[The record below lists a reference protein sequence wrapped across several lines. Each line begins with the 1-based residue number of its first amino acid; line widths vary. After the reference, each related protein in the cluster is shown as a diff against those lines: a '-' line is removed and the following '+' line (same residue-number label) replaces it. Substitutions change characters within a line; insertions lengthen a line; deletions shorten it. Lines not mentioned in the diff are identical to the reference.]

1 MNNRELL
8 EKARNLPRQPGV
20 YIMKDISGT
29 EIYVGKAKVLPQRVM
44 SYFLKSDHTPKT
56 IALVE
61 NIVDFEY
68 IVTDTELEALLLESR
83 LIKDLQPK
91 YNIMLKH
98 NELYP
103 FIEITIDEDFPQVLV
118 TRKKNHPKSRY
129 FGPFV
134 AAGDLKACI
143 SQLQRIF
150 KFRACK
156 RKIKADDPKA
166 FRQRGC
172 LNYHIGR
179 CSGVCR
185 GEVSKTEY
193 RKRISGL
200 IRFLSGQKKD
210 LIEDLR
216 KDMSEA
222 ANKYHYEEAGA
233 LRDLI
238 SALENLNQYP
248 ELDSSLAP
256 MAPVIEVEKGLIRLQ
271 EALKLPL
278 TPKTIEGI
286 DIANLQGGETVGSLV
301 KFVDG
306 QPFKD
311 GYRRFRIKT
320 VDGQNDFECMNE
332 VVTRRYGRIAREGG
346 ELPDIILIDGG
357 KGQLHSA
364 STALKQIGVHPK
376 ALISLAKREEL
387 IYREGHS
394 EPLRL
399 TRRNEGLRLLM
410 HVRDE
415 SHRFAQHYHHIL
427 RRKAVFG
434 EEEKKTGKKPSRQ
447 KPG

>member
-1 MNNRELL
+1 MNNKELI
-8 EKARNLPRQPGV
+8 EKAKNLPPQPGV

-29 EIYVGKAKVLPQRVM
+29 EIYVGKAKNLPKRVI
-44 SYFLKSDHTPKT
+44 SYFQKNDHTPKT
-56 IALVE
+56 VALVE
-61 NIVDFEY
+61 NIIDFDY
-68 IVTDTELEALLLESR
+68 IVTETELEALLLESR

-103 FIEITIDEDFPQVLV
+103 YIEITVDEDFPQVIV

-134 AAGDLKACI
+134 ASGDLKACI
-143 SQLQRIF
+143 SQLQLVF
-150 KFRACK
+150 QFRACK
-156 RKIKADDPKA
+156 RKIKADDKKA
-166 FRQRGC
+166 FSQRGC

-185 GEVSKTEY
+185 GEVSKIEY

-216 KDMSEA
+216 NDMSKA
-222 ANKYHYEEAGA
+222 AAEYHYEEAGA

-238 SALENLNQYP
+238 TALENLNQYP
-248 ELDSSLAP
+248 ELDDSLAP
-256 MAPVIEVEKGLIRLQ
+256 MAPVIEVEKGLIRLK
-271 EALKLPL
+271 EALKLDF

-311 GYRRFRIKT
+311 GYRRFKIKT
-320 VDGQNDFECMNE
+320 VEGQNDFECINE
-332 VVTRRYGRIAREGG
+332 VVARRYGRIAREGG
-346 ELPDIILIDGG
+346 EFPDIIMIDGG

-364 STALKQIGVHPK
+364 SEALRNIGAKPK
-376 ALISLAKREEL
+376 VLISIAKKEEL
-387 IYREGHS
+387 IYKEGHTD
-394 EPLRL
+394 PIRM

-427 RRKAVFG
+427 RRKAIFG
-434 EEEKKTGKKPSRQ
+434 ESKK
-447 KPG
+447 

>member
-1 MNNRELL
+1 MNEKELLKKARELP
-8 EKARNLPRQPGV
+8 EQPGV
-20 YIMKDISGT
+20 YIMKDISGK
-29 EIYVGKAKVLPQRVM
+29 EIYVGKAKNLPKRVTT
-44 SYFLKSDHTPKT
+44 YFQKSDHTPKT

-61 NIVDFEY
+61 NIIDFDY

-103 FIEITIDEDFPQVLV
+103 FIEITVDEDFPQVLV
-118 TRKKNHPKSRY
+118 TRKKSNPKSRY
-129 FGPFV
+129 FGPF
-134 AAGDLKACI
+134 AASGDLRACI

-150 KFRACK
+150 LFRACK
-156 RKIKADDPKA
+156 RRINAGNKRA

-185 GEVSKTEY
+185 GEVSKVEY
-193 RKRISGL
+193 RRRISGL

-216 KDMSEA
+216 KDMQRA
-222 ANKYHYEEAGA
+222 AAEYQYEEAGA

-238 SALENLNQYP
+238 TGLENLNQYP
-248 ELDSSLAP
+248 ELDDSLAP
-256 MAPVIEVEKGLIRLQ
+256 MAPVIEVEKGLLRLR
-271 EALKLPL
+271 EALRLDF

-286 DIANLQGGETVGSLV
+286 DIANLQGGQTVGSLV
-301 KFVDG
+301 NFVDG

-311 GYRRFRIKT
+311 GYRRFKIKT
-320 VDGQNDFECMNE
+320 VEGQNDFDSINE
-332 VVTRRYGRIAREGG
+332 VVRRRYGRSAREGR

-364 STALKQIGVHPK
+364 SIALQNLGITPK
-376 ALISLAKREEL
+376 ALISIAKKEEL
-387 IYREGHS
+387 IYKEGHS
-394 EPLRL
+394 EPIRM

-415 SHRFAQHYHHIL
+415 AHRFAQHYHHIL

-434 EEEKKTGKKPSRQ
+434 EAEK
-447 KPG
+447 

>member
-1 MNNRELL
+1 MTNKELL
-8 EKARNLPRQPGV
+8 EKAKSLPAKPGV

-29 EIYVGKAKVLPQRVM
+29 EIYVGKAKNLPKRVI
-44 SYFLKSDHTPKT
+44 SYFQKSDHTPKT

-61 NIVDFEY
+61 NIIDFEY
-68 IVTDTELEALLLESR
+68 IVTETELEALLLESR

-98 NELYP
+98 NEMYP
-103 FIEITIDEDFPQVLV
+103 YIEITIEEDFPQVIV
-118 TRKKNHPKSRY
+118 TRKKNNPKSRY

-134 AAGDLKACI
+134 ATGDLKACI

-150 KFRACK
+150 QFRACK
-156 RKIKADDPKA
+156 RNIKAGDKKA
-166 FRQRGC
+166 FTQRGC
-172 LNYHIGR
+172 LNFHIGR
-179 CSGVCR
+179 CGGVCR
-185 GEVSKTEY
+185 GEVSKKEY

-216 KDMSEA
+216 KDMIKASKE
-222 ANKYHYEEAGA
+222 YQFEEAGS

-238 SALENLNQYP
+238 TALENLNQYP
-248 ELDSSLAP
+248 ELDDSLAP
-256 MAPVIEVEKGLIRLQ
+256 MAPVIEVEKGLLRLQ
-271 EALKLPL
+271 EALKLDF
-278 TPKTIEGI
+278 TPTTIEGI

-301 KFVDG
+301 SFVDG

-320 VDGQNDFECMNE
+320 VEGQDDFGCINE
-332 VVTRRYGRIAREGG
+332 VVSRRYGRIVRENGK
-346 ELPDIILIDGG
+346 LPDIILIDGG

-364 STALKQIGVHPK
+364 SDALKAIGAKPK
-376 ALISLAKREEL
+376 ALISIAKKEEL
-387 IYREGHS
+387 IYREGYS
-394 EPLRL
+394 EPIRM
-399 TRRNEGLRLLM
+399 TKRNEGLRLLM

-434 EEEKKTGKKPSRQ
+434 ESTNGKIANK
-447 KPG
+447 

>member
-1 MNNRELL
+1 MNNKELI
-8 EKARNLPRQPGV
+8 EKAKNLPPQPGV

-29 EIYVGKAKVLPQRVM
+29 EIYVGKAKNLPKRVI
-44 SYFLKSDHTPKT
+44 SYFQKNDHTPKT
-56 IALVE
+56 VALVE
-61 NIVDFEY
+61 NIIDFDY
-68 IVTDTELEALLLESR
+68 IVTETELEALLLESR

-103 FIEITIDEDFPQVLV
+103 YIEITVDEDFPQVIV

-134 AAGDLKACI
+134 ASGDLKACI
-143 SQLQRIF
+143 SQLQLVF
-150 KFRACK
+150 QFRACK
-156 RKIKADDPKA
+156 RKIKADDKKA

-185 GEVSKTEY
+185 GEVSKVEY

-216 KDMSEA
+216 KDMSKA
-222 ANKYHYEEAGA
+222 AAEYHYEEAGA

-238 SALENLNQYP
+238 TALENLNQYP
-248 ELDSSLAP
+248 ELDDSLAP
-256 MAPVIEVEKGLIRLQ
+256 MAPVIEVEKGLIRLK
-271 EALKLPL
+271 EALKLDF

-311 GYRRFRIKT
+311 GYRRFKIKT
-320 VDGQNDFECMNE
+320 VEGQNDFECINE
-332 VVTRRYGRIAREGG
+332 VVSRRYGRIAREGG
-346 ELPDIILIDGG
+346 EFPDIIMIDGG

-364 STALKQIGVHPK
+364 SEALRNIGAKPK
-376 ALISLAKREEL
+376 VLISIAKKEEL
-387 IYREGHS
+387 IYKEGHTD
-394 EPLRL
+394 PIRM

-427 RRKAVFG
+427 RRKAIFG
-434 EEEKKTGKKPSRQ
+434 ESKK
-447 KPG
+447 

>member
-1 MNNRELL
+1 MNNKELI
-8 EKARNLPRQPGV
+8 EKAKNLPPQPGV

-29 EIYVGKAKVLPQRVM
+29 EIYVGKAKNLPKRVI
-44 SYFLKSDHTPKT
+44 SYFQKNDHTPKT
-56 IALVE
+56 VALVE
-61 NIVDFEY
+61 NIIDFDY
-68 IVTDTELEALLLESR
+68 IVTETELEALLLESR

-103 FIEITIDEDFPQVLV
+103 YIEITVDEDFPQVIV

-134 AAGDLKACI
+134 ASGDLKACI
-143 SQLQRIF
+143 SQLQLVF
-150 KFRACK
+150 QFRACK
-156 RKIKADDPKA
+156 RKIKTDDKKA

-185 GEVSKTEY
+185 GEVSKIEY

-216 KDMSEA
+216 KDMSKA
-222 ANKYHYEEAGA
+222 AAEYHYEEAGA

-238 SALENLNQYP
+238 TALENLNQYP
-248 ELDSSLAP
+248 ELDDSLAP
-256 MAPVIEVEKGLIRLQ
+256 MAPVIEIEKGLIRLK
-271 EALKLPL
+271 EALKLDF

-311 GYRRFRIKT
+311 GYRRFKIKT
-320 VDGQNDFECMNE
+320 VEGQNDFECINE
-332 VVTRRYGRIAREGG
+332 VVSRRYGRIAREGG
-346 ELPDIILIDGG
+346 ELPDIIMIDGG

-364 STALKQIGVHPK
+364 SEALRNIGVKPK
-376 ALISLAKREEL
+376 VLISIAKKEEL
-387 IYREGHS
+387 IYKEGHTD
-394 EPLRL
+394 PIRM

-427 RRKAVFG
+427 RRKAIFG
-434 EEEKKTGKKPSRQ
+434 ESKK
-447 KPG
+447 